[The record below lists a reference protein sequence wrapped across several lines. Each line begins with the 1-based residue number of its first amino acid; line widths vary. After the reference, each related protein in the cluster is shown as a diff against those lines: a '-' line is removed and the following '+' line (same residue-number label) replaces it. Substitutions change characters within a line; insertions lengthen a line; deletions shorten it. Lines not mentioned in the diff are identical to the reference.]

1 MRPCAAV
8 LFTLAY
14 GAGLA
19 TGLLHFGAPVGVAG
33 VAMAAAAT
41 GRPIALLMGSAVV
54 IGRLSGEIAWLAE
67 RSRCTSRMP
76 RGTLRLTVRL
86 LEPVD
91 DEGGRILVRPHA
103 RGCTG
108 SVLARWPRGQAAP
121 SGSEAGVEATWLP
134 RLGVGGRPAGTLVI
148 KRVGGTTL
156 HPGFQDRLRTY
167 LFQTSHRLYGARA
180 GMVDALILGR
190 RGGIDPELQDR
201 FAWSGLVHLLS
212 ISGFH
217 VGLIT
222 AWVILL
228 GRLGGLG
235 RSRALVLAATTS
247 VAYVGFLGWPAPATR
262 AAALAVVIARC
273 RLRQRHVQATPL
285 LSATCLMVL
294 LVDPWAILDL
304 GGWLS
309 AAALWGAATFSRWSD
324 RALGEHFIWRTFSS
338 SVGATL
344 ATAPITAAA
353 LGTVAPI
360 GIVLN
365 FAAIPL
371 AALAVPGVIASL
383 LVPGISETVAGA
395 LAAGAGLTLHL
406 LELAA
411 AAGAA
416 VPGGHVMLEP
426 GDPFAAIPLAPDLGG
441 GSLGDRQR
449 QYGRRERAPDRLG
462 GDGSPL
468 ARAARAAGQP
478 VG

>member
-1 MRPCAAV
+1 M
-8 LFTLAY
+8 
-14 GAGLA
+14 
-19 TGLLHFGAPVGVAG
+19 
-33 VAMAAAAT
+33 
-41 GRPIALLMGSAVV
+41 
-54 IGRLSGEIAWLAE
+54 
-67 RSRCTSRMP
+67 
-76 RGTLRLTVRL
+76 
-86 LEPVD
+86 
-91 DEGGRILVRPHA
+91 
-103 RGCTG
+103 
-108 SVLARWPRGQAAP
+108 
-121 SGSEAGVEATWLP
+121 
-134 RLGVGGRPAGTLVI
+134 I

-156 HPGFQDRLRTY
+156 HSGFRDRLRTY

-190 RGGIDPELQDR
+190 RGGIDSELQDR

-324 RALGEHFIWRTFSS
+324 RVLGEHFIWRTFS
-338 SVGATL
+338 
-344 ATAPITAAA
+344 
-353 LGTVAPI
+353 
-360 GIVLN
+360 
-365 FAAIPL
+365 
-371 AALAVPGVIASL
+371 
-383 LVPGISETVAGA
+383 
-395 LAAGAGLTLHL
+395 
-406 LELAA
+406 
-411 AAGAA
+411 
-416 VPGGHVMLEP
+416 
-426 GDPFAAIPLAPDLGG
+426 
-441 GSLGDRQR
+441 
-449 QYGRRERAPDRLG
+449 
-462 GDGSPL
+462 
-468 ARAARAAGQP
+468 
-478 VG
+478 